1 MCTAVRF
8 TDGQNNMFLGRNLDW
23 SVPYGEKIV
32 YTPKD
37 YNYQPT
43 FNAEDRN
50 HAVIGV
56 GIIVDDI
63 PLYFDCANDAG
74 LAVAGLNF
82 PGYAQYAS
90 DTINLT
96 TNVAA
101 YEFPLWVARN
111 FTSVDEVQEALKNV
125 TIVAKPIGG
134 YPVSLLHWIIGDATR
149 SIVVEYMADGM
160 HVYDDDIDT
169 LTNQPQF
176 PYHMQNL
183 INYINADPK
192 PIADAKW
199 GNADLKAWGAGLS
212 AHGLPGD
219 PNSTSRFVRA
229 AYSNSHYPQQEGE
242 QANVVR
248 LFKTLSSA
256 AMVDGNSMM
265 SDGHYE
271 KTLYTSGYS
280 TATQTYYRNTY
291 DDFTIRA
298 YPVADFDA
306 TSNQLQTKE

>member
-8 TDGQNNMFLGRNLDW
+8 IDGEDNMFFGRNLDW
-23 SVPYGEKIV
+23 SFSYGEKV
-32 YTPKD
+32 LYTPKD
-37 YNYQPT
+37 YNYQPA

-50 HAVIGV
+50 HAVLGV
-56 GIIVDDI
+56 GIIADDT

-82 PGYAQYAS
+82 PGYAEYAPDS
-90 DTINLT
+90 VNLT

-111 FTSVDEVQEALKNV
+111 FTSVDDVEEALKNV
-125 TIVAKPIGG
+125 TIVAKPINDQ
-134 YPVSLLHWIIGDATR
+134 YPVSMLHWIIGDATR

-160 HVYDDDIDT
+160 HVYHDDIDA

-183 INYINADPK
+183 INYINVDPK
-192 PIADAKW
+192 PIESVKW

-219 PNSTSRFVRA
+219 PNSTSRFVRVSYTNA
-229 AYSNSHYPQQEGE
+229 HYPQQKGE
-242 QANVVR
+242 QDNVTR

-265 SDGHYE
+265 SNGQYE
-271 KTLYTSGYS
+271 KTIFTSGFS
-280 TATQTYYRNTY
+280 ANTMTYYKNTY
-291 DDFTIRA
+291 NDPTIRA
-298 YPVADFDA
+298 YAMADFDE
-306 TSNQLQTKE
+306 TSNQLQTK

>member
-8 TDGQNNMFLGRNLDW
+8 IDGEDNMFFGRNLDW
-23 SVPYGEKIV
+23 SFSYGEKV
-32 YTPKD
+32 LYTPKD
-37 YNYQPT
+37 YNYQPA

-50 HAVIGV
+50 HAVLGV
-56 GIIVDDI
+56 GIIADDT

-82 PGYAQYAS
+82 PGYAQYAADS
-90 DTINLT
+90 VNLT

-111 FTSVDEVQEALKNV
+111 FTSVDDVEEALKNV
-125 TIVAKPIGG
+125 TIVAKPINDQ
-134 YPVSLLHWIIGDATR
+134 YPVSMLHWIIGDATR
-149 SIVVEYMADGM
+149 SIVVECMADGM
-160 HVYDDDIDT
+160 HVYHDDIDT

-192 PIADAKW
+192 PIESAKW

-229 AYSNSHYPQQEGE
+229 SYSNAHYPQQKGE
-242 QANVVR
+242 RDNVTR

-265 SDGHYE
+265 SNGQYE
-271 KTLYTSGYS
+271 KTIFTSGFS
-280 TATQTYYRNTY
+280 ANTMTYYKNTY
-291 DDFTIRA
+291 DDPTIRA
-298 YPVADFDA
+298 YAMADFDE
-306 TSNQLQTKE
+306 TSNQLQTK

>member
-8 TDGQNNMFLGRNLDW
+8 VDGEDNMFFGRNLDW
-23 SVPYGEKIV
+23 SFSYGEKV
-32 YTPKD
+32 LYTPKD
-37 YNYQPT
+37 YNYQPA

-50 HAVIGV
+50 HAVLGV
-56 GIIVDDI
+56 GIIADDT

-74 LAVAGLNF
+74 LAIAGLNF
-82 PGYAQYAS
+82 PGYAEYAS
-90 DTINLT
+90 DSVNFT

-111 FTSVDEVQEALKNV
+111 FTSVDDVEEALKNV
-125 TIVAKPIGG
+125 TIVAKPINDQ
-134 YPVSLLHWIIGDATR
+134 YPVSMLHWIIGDATR

-160 HVYDDDIDT
+160 HVYHDDIDA

-192 PIADAKW
+192 PIESVKW

-219 PNSTSRFVRA
+219 PNSTSRFVRVSYTNA
-229 AYSNSHYPQQEGE
+229 HYPQQKGE
-242 QANVVR
+242 QDNVTR

-265 SDGHYE
+265 SNGQYE
-271 KTLYTSGYS
+271 KTIFTSGFS
-280 TATQTYYRNTY
+280 ADTMTYYKSTY
-291 DDFTIRA
+291 DDPTIRA
-298 YPVADFDA
+298 YAMADFDA
-306 TSNQLQTKE
+306 SSNQLQTK

>member
-8 TDGQNNMFLGRNLDW
+8 TDDNNNMYFGRNLDW
-23 SVPYGEKIV
+23 SFSYGEQIV
-32 YTPKD
+32 FTPKD
-37 YNYQPT
+37 YDYQPA
-43 FNAEDRN
+43 FNGEDRN

-56 GIIVDDI
+56 GIVADDT

-82 PGYAQYAS
+82 PGYAEYAADS
-90 DTINLT
+90 VNLT

-111 FTSVDEVQEALKNV
+111 FTSVDDVQEALKNV
-125 TIVAKPIGG
+125 TIVAKPINDR
-134 YPVSLLHWIIGDATR
+134 YPVSMLHWIIGDATR

-160 HVYDDDIDT
+160 HVYDDDVDT

-176 PYHMQNL
+176 PYHMANL

-192 PIADAKW
+192 PIASAKW
-199 GNADLKAWGAGLS
+199 GKADLKAWGAGLS

-229 AYSNSHYPQQEGE
+229 AYSNAHYPTKSGE
-242 QANVVR
+242 ADNVTR

-256 AMVDGNSMM
+256 AMVEGNSMM
-265 SDGHYE
+265 ADGKYE
-271 KTLYTSGYS
+271 KTIFTSGFS
-280 TATQTYYRNTY
+280 AATRTYYKNTY
-291 DDFTIRA
+291 DDPAIKA
-298 YPVADFDA
+298 VAMADFDA
-306 TSNQLQTKE
+306 DSDQLQTK

>member
-8 TDGQNNMFLGRNLDW
+8 IDGEDNMFFGRNLDW
-23 SVPYGEKIV
+23 SFSYGEKV
-32 YTPKD
+32 LYTPKD
-37 YNYQPT
+37 YNYQPA

-50 HAVIGV
+50 HAVLGV
-56 GIIVDDI
+56 GIIADDT

-82 PGYAQYAS
+82 PGYAEYAPDS
-90 DTINLT
+90 VNLT

-111 FTSVDEVQEALKNV
+111 FTSVDDVEEALKNV
-125 TIVAKPIGG
+125 TIVAKPINDQ
-134 YPVSLLHWIIGDATR
+134 YPVSMLHWIIGDATR

-160 HVYDDDIDT
+160 HVYHDDIDA

-192 PIADAKW
+192 PIESGKW

-219 PNSTSRFVRA
+219 PNSTSRFVRVSYTNA
-229 AYSNSHYPQQEGE
+229 HYPQQKGE
-242 QANVVR
+242 QDNVTR

-265 SDGHYE
+265 SNGQYE
-271 KTLYTSGYS
+271 KTIFTSGFS
-280 TATQTYYRNTY
+280 ANTMTYYKNTY
-291 DDFTIRA
+291 DDPTIRA
-298 YPVADFDA
+298 YAMADFDE
-306 TSNQLQTKE
+306 TSNQLQTK

>member
-8 TDGQNNMFLGRNLDW
+8 IDGEDNMFFGRNLDW
-23 SVPYGEKIV
+23 SFSYGEKV
-32 YTPKD
+32 LYTPKD
-37 YNYQPT
+37 YNYQPA

-50 HAVIGV
+50 HAVLGV
-56 GIIVDDI
+56 GIIADDT

-82 PGYAQYAS
+82 PGYAEYAPDS
-90 DTINLT
+90 VNLT

-111 FTSVDEVQEALKNV
+111 FTSVDDVEEALKNV
-125 TIVAKPIGG
+125 TIVAKPINDQ
-134 YPVSLLHWIIGDATR
+134 YPVSMLHWIIGDATR

-160 HVYDDDIDT
+160 HVYHDDIDA

-183 INYINADPK
+183 INYINVDPK
-192 PIADAKW
+192 LIESVKW

-219 PNSTSRFVRA
+219 PNSTSRFVRVSYTNA
-229 AYSNSHYPQQEGE
+229 HYPQQKGE
-242 QANVVR
+242 QDNVTR

-265 SDGHYE
+265 SNGQYE
-271 KTLYTSGYS
+271 KTIFTSGFS
-280 TATQTYYRNTY
+280 ANTMTYYKNTY
-291 DDFTIRA
+291 DDPTIRA
-298 YPVADFDA
+298 YAMADFDE
-306 TSNQLQTKE
+306 TSNQLQTK

>member
-8 TDGQNNMFLGRNLDW
+8 VGGEDNMFFGRNLDW
-23 SVPYGEKIV
+23 SFSYGEKV
-32 YTPKD
+32 LYTPKD
-37 YNYQPT
+37 YNYQPA

-50 HAVIGV
+50 HAVLGV
-56 GIIVDDI
+56 GIIADDT

-82 PGYAQYAS
+82 PGYAEYAS
-90 DTINLT
+90 DSVNLT

-111 FTSVDEVQEALKNV
+111 FTSVDDVEEALKNV
-125 TIVAKPIGG
+125 TIVAKPINDQ
-134 YPVSLLHWIIGDATR
+134 YPVSMLHWIIGDATR

-160 HVYDDDIDT
+160 HVYHDDIDA

-192 PIADAKW
+192 PIESVKW

-219 PNSTSRFVRA
+219 PNSTSRFVRVSYTNA
-229 AYSNSHYPQQEGE
+229 HYPQQKGE
-242 QANVVR
+242 QDNVTR

-256 AMVDGNSMM
+256 AVVDGNSMM
-265 SDGHYE
+265 SNGQYE
-271 KTLYTSGYS
+271 KTIFTSGFS
-280 TATQTYYRNTY
+280 ADTMTYYKSTY
-291 DDFTIRA
+291 DDPTIRA
-298 YPVADFDA
+298 YAMADFDA
-306 TSNQLQTKE
+306 SSNQLQTK

>member
-8 TDGQNNMFLGRNLDW
+8 IDGEDNMFFGRNLDW
-23 SVPYGEKIV
+23 SFSYGEKV
-32 YTPKD
+32 LYTPKD
-37 YNYQPT
+37 YNYQPA

-50 HAVIGV
+50 HAVLGV
-56 GIIVDDI
+56 GIIADDT

-82 PGYAQYAS
+82 PGYAEYAPDS
-90 DTINLT
+90 VNLT

-111 FTSVDEVQEALKNV
+111 FTSVDDVEEALKNV
-125 TIVAKPIGG
+125 TIVAKPINDQ
-134 YPVSLLHWIIGDATR
+134 YPVSMLHWIIGDATR

-160 HVYDDDIDT
+160 HVYHDDIDA

-192 PIADAKW
+192 PIESVKW

-219 PNSTSRFVRA
+219 PNSTSRFVRVSYTNA
-229 AYSNSHYPQQEGE
+229 HYPQQKGE
-242 QANVVR
+242 QDNVTR

-265 SDGHYE
+265 SNGQYE
-271 KTLYTSGYS
+271 KTIFTSGFS
-280 TATQTYYRNTY
+280 ANTMTYYKNTY
-291 DDFTIRA
+291 DDPTIRA
-298 YPVADFDA
+298 YAMADFDE
-306 TSNQLQTKE
+306 TSNQLQTK